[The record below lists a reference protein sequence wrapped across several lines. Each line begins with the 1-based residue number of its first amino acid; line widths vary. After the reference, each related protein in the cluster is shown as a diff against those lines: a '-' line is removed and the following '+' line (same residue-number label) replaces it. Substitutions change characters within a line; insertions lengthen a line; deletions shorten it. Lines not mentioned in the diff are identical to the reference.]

1 MAGINRAQLKDIEQA
16 RERKKQRPG
25 LFLVHI
31 SVAREAAVA
40 IGDYITMRGEMDIY
54 LGLDDEVVVGMSAGD
69 RDQLERYLAKG
80 LAEASHVMVLISPEM
95 PEPWWVPRILE
106 LGRSSGA
113 ELAILK
119 MKGMIEEPVLYGFG
133 EVLQGIKSLN
143 EYLFR
148 VSPTVDQIIF
158 NNPAYG
164 GLMAHTAPNHP
175 LDAFLDWEH

>member
-1 MAGINRAQLKDIEQA
+1 MAGINRAQLKDSEQA

-25 LFLVHI
+25 IFLVHL

-54 LGLDDEVVVGMSAGD
+54 LDLDNERVAGISAGN
-69 RDQLERYLAKG
+69 RDQMERYLEEG
-80 LAEASHVMVLISPEM
+80 LAEASHVMVLLSPEM
-95 PEPWWVPRILE
+95 PAPWWVSRILE

-119 MKGMIEEPVLYGFG
+119 MKGMIEEPVFSGSG

-164 GLMAHTAPNHP
+164 GLMAHTAPHHP
-175 LDAFLDWEH
+175 LDAFLDWGR